1 MEEYCS
7 QGDLDFLIVVIQ
19 FKQSMYNPRD
29 IQKMDAV
36 LTCYFYVC
44 SSDINISD

>member
-1 MEEYCS
+1 MEECCF
-7 QGDLDFLIVVIQ
+7 QGDPDFLIVVIQ
-19 FKQSMYNPRD
+19 FKQSMYNLRH

-36 LTCYFYVC
+36 FMCHFYVY